1 MSGANRLKDESMFT
15 ALKLVVVL
23 VAGLLAM
30 LLIAGQLGLLKG
42 KPPTDLGVRDGR
54 LKAPAKTP
62 NSVSSQAGLYPDHP
76 QRSYAEV
83 APFAYTGDGKAA
95 MARLAALLEAT
106 GHCALATRQPA
117 YLYAQCRTPVLKF
130 TDDVEF
136 YLDETPGVIQVRS
149 ASRLGRKD
157 FGANRA
163 RVEALRARFGQTPP
177 PAGLLQTQ

>member
-1 MSGANRLKDESMFT
+1 MPGAYLLKDESMIT

-23 VAGLLAM
+23 VAGLLVM
-30 LLIAGQLGLLKG
+30 LLVAGQLGLLRG
-42 KPPTDLGVRDGR
+42 RPPTDLGVRDGR

-76 QRSYAEV
+76 QRNYAGV

-95 MARLAALLEAT
+95 MDRLATLLEASAPCT
-106 GHCALATRQPA
+106 LVTRQPG
-117 YLYAQCRTPVLKF
+117 YLYAQCSTRWLKF

-136 YLDETPGVIQVRS
+136 YLDETAGVIQVRS
-149 ASRLGRKD
+149 ASRIGRKD

-163 RVEALRARFGQTPP
+163 RVEALRERFGQTPS
-177 PAGLLQTQ
+177 PAGLLLNK